1 MYHASGRTLAKVLLR
16 ALGILALDRLTHRMS
31 RGISKSATD
40 FRIRGR
46 AIGGKWQIG
55 PFSTDSQS
63 RTADLGRI
71 GPTQSCSVDNEMI

>member
-1 MYHASGRTLAKVLLR
+1 MLLR
-16 ALGILALDRLTHRMS
+16 ALGILALDRFTHRML
-31 RGISKSATD
+31 RGVSKSATD

-46 AIGGKWQIG
+46 AIGGKWQTG

-63 RTADLGRI
+63 GTADLGRI